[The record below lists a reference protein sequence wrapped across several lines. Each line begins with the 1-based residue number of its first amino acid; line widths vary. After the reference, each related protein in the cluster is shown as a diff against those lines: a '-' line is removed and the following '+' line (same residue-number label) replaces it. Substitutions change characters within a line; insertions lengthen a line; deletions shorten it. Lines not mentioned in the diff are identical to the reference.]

1 MLPVERDDNPGV
13 TEIGILTDLMR
24 RLRGEPEPAL
34 DPSER
39 VRVTLAG
46 MKPAHRRDAEAV
58 RQEAI
63 DDFGSERAADEWL
76 SCKVPF
82 LGHVRPIDIMRK
94 AKGREAA
101 RDVLYRLRHGIYP

>member
-1 MLPVERDDNPGV
+1 MSLF
-13 TEIGILTDLMR
+13 TSLFR
-24 RLRGEPEPAL
+24 RLGGEPEPPL

-39 VRVTLAG
+39 VRVALAR
-46 MKPAHRRDAEAV
+46 MKLADRRDAEAV

-63 DDFGSERAADEWL
+63 EDLGSERAADEWL

-94 AKGREAA
+94 PKGRGAA
-101 RDVLYRLRHGIYP
+101 RDVLHRMRHGIYP